1 MAFDNSF
8 LSPLAPSA
16 PRAPAHPSPAEI
28 AALIC
33 ELFSEG
39 CLSWSQ
45 AQVISAQ
52 PELRNL
58 LDETMSAVQVNQP

>member
-1 MAFDNSF
+1 MAFDTAA

-16 PRAPAHPSPAEI
+16 PRPPAHPSSAEI

-39 CLSWSQ
+39 CLSWSE
-45 AQVISAQ
+45 ATVISAQ
-52 PELRNL
+52 PELRDL
-58 LDETMSAVQVNQP
+58 LDEAMPSAMPRSP